1 MRTYSTPAKR
11 NIILYVS
18 FLRYTSPPASGE
30 LERATIVLAT
40 PPCSYTGIR
49 DAVDLAVA
57 RGGDTLLLEAL
68 TDIDGG
74 LRQPHTL
81 LAEQLDTLRY
91 ALTRPNV
98 QLLIYEAHSVLPA
111 ETTEMVEQVTQYA
124 NKMAV
129 EKYIRE
135 HSVSLIVYLRLF
147 IFRRTYL

>member
-1 MRTYSTPAKR
+1 M
-11 NIILYVS
+11 
-18 FLRYTSPPASGE
+18 
-30 LERATIVLAT
+30 
-40 PPCSYTGIR
+40 R

-74 LRQPHTL
+74 LRQPQTL
-81 LAEQLDTLRY
+81 LAEQLDTLRH

-98 QLLIYEAHSVLPA
+98 QLLIYEAYSVLPT

-124 NKMAV
+124 NRMAV

-135 HSVSLIVYLRLF
+135 HSVSL
-147 IFRRTYL
+147 